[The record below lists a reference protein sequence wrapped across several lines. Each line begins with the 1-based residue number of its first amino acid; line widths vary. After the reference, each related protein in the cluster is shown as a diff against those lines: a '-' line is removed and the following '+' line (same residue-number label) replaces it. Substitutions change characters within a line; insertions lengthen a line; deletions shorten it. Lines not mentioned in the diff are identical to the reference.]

1 MDYPTI
7 IIIIVAIGVF
17 LILRWFLR
25 QLFQKYVSLRYPQIN
40 AATTQQNTN
49 RPFTIEAS
57 NNIEAGR
64 SNMQVCNAIY
74 YLYYF
79 VQPEYVYFSPN

>member
-7 IIIIVAIGVF
+7 IIIIIAIGVF

-25 QLFQKYVSLRYPQIN
+25 QLFQKYVSLRYPEVNTN
-40 AATTQQNTN
+40 AQQNSN
-49 RPFTIEAS
+49 RPFTIE
-57 NNIEAGR
+57 EGR

-74 YLYYF
+74 YL
-79 VQPEYVYFSPN
+79 

>member
-7 IIIIVAIGVF
+7 IIIIIAIGIF

-25 QLFQKYVSLRYPQIN
+25 QLFQKYVSLRYPEVNTN
-40 AATTQQNTN
+40 AQQNSN
-49 RPFTIEAS
+49 RPFTIE
-57 NNIEAGR
+57 EGR

-79 VQPEYVYFSPN
+79 VQPEYVYFSSN

>member
-17 LILRWFLR
+17 LILRWSLR
-25 QLFQKYVSLRYPQIN
+25 QLFQKYVSLRYPQVN
-40 AATTQQNTN
+40 ANTQQNSD

-57 NNIEAGR
+57 NNMEAGR

-74 YLYYF
+74 I
-79 VQPEYVYFSPN
+79 